1 MTVVYSFQTRK
12 SVVKLKEELSQ
23 MCEDSKV
30 SEDQIDFSQWKN
42 EIQQIALGKLSFSI
56 DSASPVNLKLAKYF
70 AGCTSIH

>member
-1 MTVVYSFQTRK
+1 MTVVYPFQTRK

-42 EIQQIALGKLSFSI
+42 EIQQIALGKLHSLEKKGQ
-56 DSASPVNLKLAKYF
+56 N
-70 AGCTSIH
+70 T